1 MNERSRTSRLA
12 QRATTILFRFRGGFS
27 RARRRTL
34 TFGRDIP
41 TTPLPFASTIILNMI
56 FKTIVFLA
64 LGACASAQSV
74 NDPLLQEIKVTSG
87 RNYAIA
93 GFNTP
98 AVRVWLPRLPNSA
111 YATQT
116 FAKPNLVD
124 VKGQPMEYKLE
135 RGIYDHDKWEDEI
148 RIESKGE
155 PARVIGTIHVRYPVR
170 IREAGND
177 ESKEKLTEP
186 ATFVKLPMVF
196 VEEWKEIEISY
207 DLPIQPKLPNAEIGN
222 GQPLPKVITDTP
234 GGKVKVTI
242 KQ

>member
-1 MNERSRTSRLA
+1 
-12 QRATTILFRFRGGFS
+12 
-27 RARRRTL
+27 
-34 TFGRDIP
+34 
-41 TTPLPFASTIILNMI
+41 MI

-87 RNYAIA
+87 RSYAMA
-93 GFNTP
+93 QFNMP

-116 FAKPNLVD
+116 FAKPSLVD
-124 VKGQPMEYKLE
+124 VKGQPVEYELE
-135 RGIYDHDKWEDEI
+135 RGIYAHDKWKDEI
-148 RIESKGE
+148 RLQSKGE
-155 PARVIGTIHVRYPVR
+155 PARVIGTIHIRYPVR
-170 IREAGND
+170 IREASN
-177 ESKEKLTEP
+177 EEPKEKLTEP

-207 DLPIQPKLPNAEIGN
+207 DLPIPPKLSNAEIGKD
-222 GQPLPKVITDTP
+222 QHLPKIMTATP
-234 GGKVKVTI
+234 GGKVTVTV